1 MTELTKETFPNSS
14 NEPNIE
20 QLRNCVLS
28 YKLELENVK
37 QTSSQISS
45 ATVASLLTGLEM
57 EEKERD
63 DRTKSGKNVFTGKEL
78 LDLLEEVFPDHAKE

>member
-63 DRTKSGKNVFTGKEL
+63 DRTKSEKNVFTGKEL